1 MWPLAIISGLSGL
14 ANLGLGIA
22 DHIQASKQAELAQKN
37 YEEQQAK
44 LDAENDRLN
53 KERSKNS
60 QNISTGLDIAFKKK
74 RPATDDNFSLS
85 GLSAGVGA

>member
-22 DHIQASKQAELAQKN
+22 NHFQASKQAEQAQKN

-44 LDAENDRLN
+44 LKAENERLD
-53 KERSKNS
+53 KERSKNN
-60 QNISTGLDIAFKKK
+60 QNISTAIDIAFKKK
-74 RPATDDNFSLS
+74 KPMDDNNFSLS
-85 GLSAGVGA
+85 GLSAGVGV